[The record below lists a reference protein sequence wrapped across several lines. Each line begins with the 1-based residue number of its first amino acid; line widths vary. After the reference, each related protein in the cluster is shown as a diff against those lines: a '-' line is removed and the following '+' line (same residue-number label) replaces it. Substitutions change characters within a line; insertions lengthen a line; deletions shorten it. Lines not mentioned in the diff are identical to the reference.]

1 MPVYRGMRPV
11 QGEGLQLVPGGKQ
24 PDQTGKLFEELALPV
39 LDRLYQF
46 ACRLEKD
53 PHKAEDL
60 LQEALLTGF
69 RKFHQLKNPDAFQTW
84 ASRILRHAFLNQQG
98 KKWQEEPPSSD
109 PPRER
114 VRPIAPVKPYEPERH
129 LLARRLSCELK
140 AALDRLPH
148 EQRLAVLLIDVQGS
162 SYGEAASVLE
172 VAPGTVASRV
182 ARGRARLA
190 RVLGHLARERGWAE

>member
-1 MPVYRGMRPV
+1 MRQGIRGK
-11 QGEGLQLVPGGKQ
+11 GLQLVPGGRRS
-24 PDQTGKLFEELALPV
+24 DQTGKLFEELALPV

-84 ASRILRHAFLNQQG
+84 ASRILRRTFLNQQG
-98 KKWQEEPPSSD
+98 KKWQEEPSSSD
-109 PPRER
+109 PPREQA
-114 VRPIAPVKPYEPERH
+114 RPIAHVKPYEPERH

-140 AALDRLPH
+140 AALDQLPH
-148 EQRLAVLLIDVQGS
+148 EQRLAVLLIDVQAS

-182 ARGRARLA
+182 ARGRARLRRA
-190 RVLGHLARERGWAE
+190 LGHLARESGWAE